1 MAMQINSFLGSAL
14 AAYQAGQRRIDD
26 AGAAIAT
33 SAVPAVSNSLAL
45 IDLGEQM
52 LELRGGQY
60 DAMAAV
66 RMIRSAD
73 EVLGTLID
81 TQA

>member
-1 MAMQINSFLGSAL
+1 MVSL
-14 AAYQAGQRRIDD
+14 AEPGPPSQQHLTAPTTPLL
-26 AGAAIAT
+26 AT

-45 IDLGEQM
+45 TDLGEQM